1 MSSSAKTWCSDA
13 LHALLGFAD
22 SALSSYLVSVATSA
36 SSSREIVKVLKDGDV
51 TPAAGGGG
59 GGGDAAL
66 ERFAAEL
73 FARCKGGAG
82 TDGGGNSIGSA
93 GGGGTR
99 SSRGSGGR
107 SSGAGGAGGGGG
119 LSHAE
124 MVRKAAAYELLDD
137 EDDYVPPPPPAAAP
151 VPAVAASAAP
161 GRPKSQGTDESSSVA
176 ASKISNRN
184 NRDQRADRVRE
195 RKKRRRRRSSTSS
208 SSSYSSDDDRRRR
221 RRDGKSRSGGSRRDG
236 AEERRRDHRRARGR
250 EYSRHDDDSSSDDSD
265 GRSGKASPS
274 ARKSSSKSLTE
285 EERAEIDRE
294 RDIRER
300 DEFAA
305 RLAERD
311 KAKSKNL
318 DERGMG
324 SKDDAVDTQDAIRR
338 RQEYEKRLARGEEVV
353 DEATG
358 KVLTLDRLREESRR
372 QYLKKRE
379 ERELTLLEKSL
390 EDEKELFGEDGE
402 GLTAKEKERIR
413 LGREILKMAKGR
425 EGDEDE
431 NDGFYRLPDE
441 YEEKEGT
448 KAEKD
453 QALLSSRYVE
463 EKGEKSEQQLWEEEQ
478 TARAAGM
485 AGKKKKAE
493 DEKEYDLVF
502 EDQIDFV
509 MTSTSA
515 GYDKR
520 DKNHRARDDSSDSD
534 SYRSR
539 SLSSEREQARKER
552 EKILE
557 SRPLSHRE
565 KMLQGRKKLPIY
577 PYREELLAAIKDHQV
592 LIVVAETGSGK
603 TTQIAQFVHE
613 AGYTELG
620 KVGCTQPRRVA
631 AMSVAARVASEMD
644 VRVGHDV
651 GYSIRFEN
659 CTSKKT
665 VIQYMTDG
673 MLLREF
679 LTEPDLAS
687 YSVLIIDEAHERT
700 LHTDILFG
708 LVKDIVRFR
717 DDLRLIISSATL
729 DAEKFSNYFDGAS
742 IFMVPGRMFPVDIF
756 YTKSPEADYVDA
768 AVVTVLQIHISQPL
782 NGDILVFLTG
792 QEEIETCAEILTQR
806 TRGLGSRI
814 KELIICPIYANLPSE
829 QQAKIFEKTPK
840 DARKV
845 VIATNIAETSL
856 TIDGIC
862 YVIDTGF
869 NKQKS
874 FNARSGM
881 ESLQVTPVSQAA
893 ANQRAGRAGRT
904 QPGKCFRLYTAFSFH
919 NELEVNTVPEIMRTN
934 MCNVV
939 LMLKSLGI
947 NDLLNFDFM
956 DAPPAETLI
965 RALEQLYALGAL
977 NDRGELTK
985 LGRRMAEFPLEPML
999 SKSVIASE
1007 KYECVSEVLS
1017 TVSMLSIGASVF
1029 YRPKEKAVHADTA
1042 RMNFARG
1049 GGGDHISLL
1058 RCYTEWAET
1067 DYSTQWCFENFV
1079 QVRSMRKARD
1089 IREQL
1094 EGLCE
1099 RVEID
1104 KSISSP
1110 DDIDRTLKAITAGFF
1125 YNTAKLGKSG
1135 DYQTVKQHRTVYIHP
1150 SSVLAKE
1157 EELPA
1162 WLVYFELA
1170 FTTKEF
1176 MRQVAPIQPS
1186 WLVEIAP
1193 HFYKESD
1200 VQDAKTKKMPKR
1212 PRQ

>member
-1 MSSSAKTWCSDA
+1 MQ
-13 LHALLGFAD
+13 
-22 SALSSYLVSVATSA
+22 
-36 SSSREIVKVLKDGDV
+36 R
-51 TPAAGGGG
+51 
-59 GGGDAAL
+59 
-66 ERFAAEL
+66 
-73 FARCKGGAG
+73 
-82 TDGGGNSIGSA
+82 
-93 GGGGTR
+93 
-99 SSRGSGGR
+99 
-107 SSGAGGAGGGGG
+107 
-119 LSHAE
+119 
-124 MVRKAAAYELLDD
+124 RKARRRRE
-137 EDDYVPPPPPAAAP
+137 
-151 VPAVAASAAP
+151 
-161 GRPKSQGTDESSSVA
+161 ESSS
-176 ASKISNRN
+176 SDNDSHE
-184 NRDQRADRVRE
+184 DY
-195 RKKRRRRRSSTSS
+195 RRRRGDQDEQETTT
-208 SSSYSSDDDRRRR
+208 
-221 RRDGKSRSGGSRRDG
+221 
-236 AEERRRDHRRARGR
+236 
-250 EYSRHDDDSSSDDSD
+250 
-265 GRSGKASPS
+265 PS
-274 ARKSSSKSLTE
+274 KPLTE
-285 EERAEIDRE
+285 EERAEIERE
-294 RDIRER
+294 RDLRER

-311 KAKSKNL
+311 KAKSKSL
-318 DERGMG
+318 DERGPEG
-324 SKDDAVDTQDAIRR
+324 KNDAQEIARR
-338 RQEYEKRLARGEEVV
+338 REEYERRLARGEEVV

-372 QYLKKRE
+372 AYLKKRE

-390 EDEKELFGEDGE
+390 EDEKELFGESGE
-402 GLTAKEKERIR
+402 GLTEKERERIR

-425 EGDEDE
+425 GKTGGDDEDE

-485 AGKKKKAE
+485 AGGKKGKKG
-493 DEKEYDLVF
+493 EKKYDLVF

-509 MTSTSA
+509 MTGTSA

-520 DKNHRARDDSSDSD
+520 DKKHLPRGDSRGDESDSSDS
-534 SYRSR
+534 SRSR
-539 SLSSEREQARKER
+539 SRSPSTARAERSK
-552 EKILE
+552 KILE
-557 SRPLSHRE
+557 SLPLSHRE
-565 KMLQGRKKLPIY
+565 KMLEGRKKLPIY

-603 TTQIAQFVHE
+603 TTQITQFLHE
-613 AGYTELG
+613 VGYTELG

-631 AMSVAARVASEMD
+631 AMSVAARVADEMD
-644 VRVGHDV
+644 VRVGHEV

-687 YSVLIIDEAHERT
+687 YSCLVIDEAHERT

-717 DDLRLIISSATL
+717 SDLKLIISSATL

-742 IFMVPGRMFPVDIF
+742 IFMVPGRMFPVDIY
-756 YTKSPEADYVDA
+756 YTKQPEADYVDA

-792 QEEIETCAEILTQR
+792 QEEIETAAEILTQR

-856 TIDGIC
+856 TINGIC

-904 QPGKCFRLYTAFSFH
+904 QPGKCFRLFTAWSFH

-947 NDLLNFDFM
+947 NDLINFDFM

-1067 DYSTQWCFENFV
+1067 DFSTQWCVENFI

-1104 KSISSP
+1104 KSVSSP
-1110 DDIDRTLKAITAGFF
+1110 DDIDATLKAITAGFF

-1135 DYQTVKQHRTVYIHP
+1135 DYQTIKQNRTVYIHP

-1157 EELPA
+1157 AKEGENLPA

-1176 MRQVAPIQPS
+1176 MRQVAPIQPA

-1193 HFYKESD
+1193 HFYQQSD
-1200 VQDAKTKKMPKR
+1200 IEDARTKKLPKSR
-1212 PRQ
+1212 KG